1 MPRLLFEKVG
11 DSVYLSHL
19 DLIRAFQRA
28 FNRAGLMLKHSQGFS
43 PKPYVAVALAL
54 SVGMQSACEIM
65 DYELEGDAPVPT
77 DLRQRLNATL
87 PKGIRVLEA
96 YENGCK
102 FKELAYLNA
111 SVVLEY
117 DAGVPAGAEERLNEL
132 FDREE
137 VVVSKHSKK
146 GAVETNI
153 RPMIREISLERSSV
167 QELQIRCTV
176 CAQNPNLNPMLLV
189 SAIEAYLPD
198 MKPDFAYCIRREVL
212 TADGKTF
219 R

>member
-11 DSVYLSHL
+11 DGIYLSHL

-54 SVGMQSACEIM
+54 SVGMHSVCEIM
-65 DYELEGDAPVPT
+65 DYELEEDAPVPEN
-77 DLRQRLNATL
+77 LPERLNATL
-87 PKGIRVLEA
+87 PRGIRVLEA
-96 YENGCK
+96 YDAGYK
-102 FKELAYLNA
+102 FKELAYLTA
-111 SVVLEY
+111 TVHLEY
-117 DAGVPAGAEERLNEL
+117 DGGIPAGAAGAITEL
-132 FDREE
+132 FGREE

-146 GAVETNI
+146 GDVETNI
-153 RPMIREISLERSSV
+153 RPMIRELSIQEASA
-167 QELQIRCTV
+167 QELQLHCTV
-176 CAQNPNLNPMLLV
+176 CAQNPNLNPMLMV
-189 SAIEAYLPD
+189 SAIESYLPGC
-198 MKPDFAYCIRREVL
+198 KPDFAFCRRLEVL